1 MKTEKDKLHDIEEI
15 RKAEQKKRSDLEKKN
30 KKLAEE
36 ISTLQSNKTKQQSNR
51 RASEKG

>member
-1 MKTEKDKLHDIEEI
+1 MEKDKLHDIEEI

-36 ISTLQSNKTKQQSNR
+36 ISTLQSNKTESNKVI
-51 RASEKG
+51 AELQKKV